1 MYLTYE
7 IGLCNC
13 ILKGILVVLLRQYPW
28 NKTTCKYYVSVVRL
42 ILETLCAFL
51 GFCRAIF
58 LSFHG
63 NELGLKLIYVE
74 KTNKSCAFF
83 TGWTLC
89 CLFCSMLLQ
98 ASFYINLYMMWTH
111 LEVASVV
118 EMVSWQGE
126 SHSVIHTDS
135 KLHRSTWTIEKSQ
148 SYMMILE
155 SS

>member
-83 TGWTLC
+83 HWL
-89 CLFCSMLLQ
+89 
-98 ASFYINLYMMWTH
+98 NLV
-111 LEVASVV
+111 LPV
-118 EMVSWQGE
+118 
-126 SHSVIHTDS
+126 
-135 KLHRSTWTIEKSQ
+135 L
-148 SYMMILE
+148 
-155 SS
+155 